1 MFRDACLIFSA
12 DTPEHE
18 AIIDIVTDKKRIKD
32 VRQLSPHGQ
41 TSSLEAFHSVI
52 NHFAP
57 KMLHFP
63 YEGMDSRCEKY
74 ASYMVKTFFSMAKLR
89 VHYSLF

>member
-1 MFRDACLIFSA
+1 MIAEALPYSDLYFLFI

-18 AIIDIVTDKKRIKD
+18 SIVDIITNKRRIKD

-41 TSSLEAFHSVI
+41 TSSLEAFHSVV

-63 YEGMDSRCEKY
+63 YEGMETR
-74 ASYMVKTFFSMAKLR
+74 
-89 VHYSLF
+89 

>member
-63 YEGMDSRCEKY
+63 YEGMDSRCEKIC
-74 ASYMVKTFFSMAKLR
+74 KL
-89 VHYSLF
+89 HDQDFLFYG

>member
-18 AIIDIVTDKKRIKD
+18 AIIDMVTDKKRIKD

-63 YEGMDSRCEKY
+63 YEGMDSRYEKY
-74 ASYMVKTFFSMAKLR
+74 MIKTFFSMAKLR
-89 VHYSLF
+89 VHYWLF

>member
-1 MFRDACLIFSA
+1 MDHRLSFV

-18 AIIDIVTDKKRIKD
+18 LMTDIIGDKRRLKD
-32 VRQLSPHGQ
+32 VRQLSPEGQ
-41 TSSLEAFHSVI
+41 TSSLEAFHSVV

-63 YEGMDSRCEKY
+63 YEGMNAR
-74 ASYMVKTFFSMAKLR
+74 
-89 VHYSLF
+89 